1 MNENFCWL
9 DQDKVF
15 TCSWCGRRF
24 KPCDTPE
31 AFESCFSK
39 GTFFCSLEC
48 SDRNSKAIQEEYQR
62 THYTCEQCGR
72 VFNPDAVS
80 LYLPYCSQS
89 CEDEARDMIRRR
101 RDAEK
106 EYFCI
111 HRVHGYKY

>member
-1 MNENFCWL
+1 MNENFSWRE
-9 DQDKVF
+9 QNKVF
-15 TCSWCGRRF
+15 TCSWCGKSF
-24 KPCDTPE
+24 KPCDNPE
-31 AFESCFSK
+31 AFQTHW
-39 GTFFCSLEC
+39 GDAYCSVRC
-48 SDRNSKAIQEEYQR
+48 SDRSSEAAQEEYRR

-89 CEDEARDMIRRR
+89 CEDEARDRIRCH

-111 HRVHGYKY
+111 HKVHAYGK